1 MATDKSGT
9 SRIAHDTTI
18 TGTVRSNGAL
28 LVEGSISGPV
38 EAKDMVIA
46 AGAVVRGDVVSD
58 RITIAGRY
66 RGSLHADVIDIN
78 ASAEVCGQLRY
89 ETLGIQ
95 SGAKLAISVTA
106 QAKDRL
112 PSG

>member
-1 MATDKSGT
+1 MATDKSGM

-18 TGTVRSNGAL
+18 TGTVRSSGTL
-28 LVEGSISGPV
+28 LVEGAIRGPID
-38 EAKDMVIA
+38 AKEMMIA
-46 AGAVVRGDVVSD
+46 DGASVRGNVVSE

-66 RGSLHADVIDIN
+66 YGTLQAAAILIDASADV
-78 ASAEVCGQLRY
+78 SGSLRY